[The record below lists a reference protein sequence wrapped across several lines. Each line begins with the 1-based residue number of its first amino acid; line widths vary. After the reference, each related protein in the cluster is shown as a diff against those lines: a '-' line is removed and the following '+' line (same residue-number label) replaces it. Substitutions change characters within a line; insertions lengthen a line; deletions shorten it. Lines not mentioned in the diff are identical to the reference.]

1 MDEGNK
7 FKIPVWAPDL
17 NSWASRVNNRIDEN
31 SKRREAQW
39 EKIASMLRD
48 YGEKR
53 RAEEEARKA
62 MDKQLA
68 DKAIDRQLNAQLQRE
83 QRDWQS
89 GQNDLQRAL
98 QDKIHSET
106 LKAQQDNL
114 ERQEKLELA
123 KRTARARG
131 DFAALEDKYKKAYLA
146 AKTAKDK
153 EDVLEAGRAELR
165 KLNGIYDTELEP
177 TFKFE
182 SDEEIMKIPEPFD
195 IRTGDWSSRTYG
207 ELEKEVD
214 AWKKKIDA
222 MEKGPEKAAE
232 MKLWNE
238 KTKGR
243 FGALYGAEDVKKAGQ
258 KPIQKLPK
266 DTPLSS
272 SASEA
277 NEIIKK
283 TGQKKKWNPKIGMWV
298 VD

>member
-7 FKIPVWAPDL
+7 FKIPVWAPDF

-62 MDKQLA
+62 MDKQLE

-83 QRDWQS
+83 QR
-89 GQNDLQRAL
+89 AL
-98 QDKIHSET
+98 QDKIHLEN

-114 ERQEKLELA
+114 REQRELEQA
-123 KRTARARG
+123 KRNSRARG

-153 EDVLEAGRAELR
+153 EDVLDAGRAELR
-165 KLNGIYDTELEP
+165 KINGMYDTELEP
-177 TFKFE
+177 IFKFE
-182 SDEEIMKIPEPFD
+182 SDEEIMKVPEPFD

-207 ELEKEVD
+207 ELEKDVD
-214 AWKKKIDA
+214 AWKKEIDA
-222 MEKGPEKAAE
+222 MGKGSEKASE

-238 KTKGR
+238 MTKGR
-243 FGALYGAEDVKKAGQ
+243 FGTLYSAEEIKKAGQ
-258 KPIQKLPK
+258 KPIQKIPK